1 MFAWCLSEFVGIEYR
16 QPNDLGHPD
25 EVIKSTP
32 GTTLF
37 MKIKGISPL
46 KGIKKWA
53 LEGAL
58 NGGALSTALQAHV
71 YGQTRAILLTVGCM

>member
-1 MFAWCLSEFVGIEYR
+1 
-16 QPNDLGHPD
+16 
-25 EVIKSTP
+25 
-32 GTTLF
+32 

-58 NGGALSTALQAHV
+58 NGVALSTALQAHV
-71 YGQTRAILLTVGCM
+71 YGQTRAILLTSDLRPGGKILELEGPGVTRRLI